1 MKFSLSFC
9 SFMDH
14 DFGIISK
21 TSLPNPTSQQFSSR
35 SFTVLDFTFRYMIH
49 FRLIFLYGGRNELK
63 LCFA

>member
-1 MKFSLSFC
+1 
-9 SFMDH
+9 MDH

-35 SFTVLDFTFRYMIH
+35 SFTVLDFTSRYMAH
-49 FRLIFLYGGRNELK
+49 FRLTFLDGGTNELK